1 MSEVPPPKMANGI
14 SCGYCEHGS
23 VHIEFHD
30 EAGKVFAVASMGEG
44 QAAKFLTMFTDC
56 CEAIVDGDAAQA
68 VAPAVV
74 LN

>member
-1 MSEVPPPKMANGI
+1 MPETPRPIMAAGI

-30 EAGKVFAVASMGEG
+30 AAGEVFSVASMGED
-44 QAAKFLTMFTDC
+44 QAAAFLGMFTAC
-56 CEAIVDGDAAQA
+56 CEAISDGENEPPS
-68 VAPAVV
+68 APALV